1 MHAKTEHTVFSS
13 SLLLDLK
20 LVPLA
25 SFSSKRRI
33 ICVLL
38 YSCNMRMRV
47 YAQHIRSQ
55 QVSVVMH
62 IIVWHDQRVAKLLKV
77 TELIVSGT
85 DWIDRIQDWL
95 NWSNPGLSLTD
106 FHYFPF
112 SSLLRHA
119 ERSIGDILFP
129 SPPWAQ
135 FQAPAPRRGALTF
148 ELYQCITNFVAFTSN
163 KSRWKQ
169 TVKKVTHSVIVVI
182 VYQPG
187 SLDSTSAQKTG
198 ALWFV
203 PEFITTN

>member
-13 SLLLDLK
+13 SLLLGLK

-85 DWIDRIQDWL
+85 D
-95 NWSNPGLSLTD
+95 
-106 FHYFPF
+106 
-112 SSLLRHA
+112 
-119 ERSIGDILFP
+119 
-129 SPPWAQ
+129 
-135 FQAPAPRRGALTF
+135 
-148 ELYQCITNFVAFTSN
+148 
-163 KSRWKQ
+163 
-169 TVKKVTHSVIVVI
+169 
-182 VYQPG
+182 
-187 SLDSTSAQKTG
+187 
-198 ALWFV
+198 
-203 PEFITTN
+203 